1 MAGQIGELQPRTPG
15 GFGLCQFASLLPRTM
30 LMSHFAASVADNC
43 LPAAACFSV
52 YARAEPGVMPRV
64 LELFAKRGLVPS
76 LWQSST
82 SGGDRSQLTID
93 IQMRGLAHETVDYIA
108 ACLRQ
113 ITFVEAV
120 ATSERRVKFFG
131 VP

>member
-1 MAGQIGELQPRTPG
+1 MS
-15 GFGLCQFASLLPRTM
+15 QFPPP
-30 LMSHFAASVADNC
+30 VANNY
-43 LPAAACFSV
+43 LSPTACFSI

-93 IQMRGLAHETVDYIA
+93 IQMRGLAHETADYIA

-113 ITFVEAV
+113 IAFVEAV
-120 ATSERRVKFFG
+120 ATLEG
-131 VP
+131 A